1 MAKFLFMRIKML
13 YIFGIDW
20 ATFIHNSKWRWGPVD
35 NFPRIA
41 YQSNGLSRDDAVAHL
56 FQQ

>member
-1 MAKFLFMRIKML
+1 MEMGTGRQ
-13 YIFGIDW
+13 
-20 ATFIHNSKWRWGPVD
+20 
-35 NFPRIA
+35 FPRIA